1 MIKAGEI
8 TNTPITTPTGLTVP
22 TYNGQAVPLPA
33 ATAANPNA
41 VDQAQQE
48 LNKLPQGNYATS
60 DLETI
65 VGLAGTGA
73 SIGILGGPIGSAIGA
88 GIGAVTGVLVL
99 VLPGVFGFI
108 ADCSASQNAENAL
121 GQAINQIQGQT
132 GTVSAANQ
140 SLIVSL
146 NSLVRQDFQQNGTAN
161 WPIFI
166 QQNGQ
171 PGNISTSREP
181 ECGSSW
187 GILCVLYTILHTRP
201 SCSVSTAAHKTYIA
215 MVHEAM
221 TNLAKYLT
229 GLGNT
234 AIAKQVSLE
243 TVSAQVASGSINL
256 SQILGAAKPAP
267 SSTTG
272 LPAFSSASFSGII
285 PIVAIGALAVGA
297 IYAGKKKRKI

>member
-1 MIKAGEI
+1 MIRTGELV
-8 TNTPITTPTGLTVP
+8 NMPVTTPTGLTVP
-22 TYNGQAVPLPA
+22 TYNGQPVPLPA
-33 ATAANPNA
+33 ATSDDPNA
-41 VDQAQQE
+41 IKSAQNA
-48 LNKLPQGNYATS
+48 LNNLPPGNYITT
-60 DLETI
+60 DLET
-65 VGLAGTGA
+65 VAGLAGTGA
-73 SIGILGGPIGSAIGA
+73 AIGA
-88 GIGAVTGVLVL
+88 VGGPPGAVIGAVVGGVTGVLVL
-99 VLPGVFGFI
+99 VLPGVFGFM

-132 GTVSAANQ
+132 GTVSSANQ
-140 SLIVSL
+140 SLIASL
-146 NSLVRQDFQQNGTAN
+146 DALVRQDFQQYGTTN

-171 PGNISTSREP
+171 PGNIPTSRES

-201 SCSVSTAAHKTYIA
+201 ECSTSSAAHKTYVA

-229 GLGNT
+229 GIGNT

-243 TVSAQVASGSINL
+243 TVSSQVVTGNINL
-256 SQILGAAKPAP
+256 GQILQASKPA
-267 SSTTG
+267 STSVTG

-285 PIVAIGALAVGA
+285 PMLLLGGLLFLPI
-297 IYAGKKKRKI
+297 KKA

>member
-1 MIKAGEI
+1 MIKAGEL
-8 TNTPITTPTGLTVP
+8 TNTTITTPTGLTVP
-22 TYNGQAVPLPA
+22 TYNGQAVPLPT
-33 ATAANPNA
+33 ATATNPNA
-41 VDQAQQE
+41 VQSAQNA
-48 LNKLPQGNYATS
+48 LNNLPPGNYATA

-65 VGLAGTGA
+65 AALAGTGA
-73 SIGILGGPIGSAIGA
+73 AIGVFGGPIGSAIGA
-88 GIGAVTGVLVL
+88 VIGGVAGVLVI

-132 GTVSAANQ
+132 GSVASSNIALIN
-140 SLIVSL
+140 SLD
-146 NSLVRQDFQQNGTAN
+146 SLVRQDFQQNGSSN
-161 WPIFI
+161 WPIFL

-234 AIAKQVSLE
+234 AIANQVTLE
-243 TVSAQVASGSINL
+243 TVSSQVVTGSLNL
-256 SQILGAAKPAP
+256 NQILNASKPA
-267 SSTTG
+267 SSSVTG
-272 LPAFSSASFSGII
+272 LPAFSSASFSGIL
-285 PIVAIGALAVGA
+285 PVALIGALVLGVV
-297 IYAGKKKRKI
+297 YSGKKRKA

>member
-22 TYNGQAVPLPA
+22 TYSGQAVPLPT

-41 VDQAQQE
+41 VQSAQNA
-48 LNKLPQGNYATS
+48 LNNLPQGNYLQS
-60 DLETI
+60 DLEIIASTAALGAIAGTEIPI
-65 VGLAGTGA
+65 VGNALGA
-73 SIGILGGPIGSAIGA
+73 AL
-88 GIGAVTGVLVL
+88 GAVVGVLVI

-132 GTVSAANQ
+132 GTVSTANQ
-140 SLIVSL
+140 SLIASL
-146 NSLVRQDFQQNGTAN
+146 DSLVRQDFQQNGTAN

-234 AIAKQVSLE
+234 AIANQVSLE
-243 TVSAQVASGSINL
+243 TVSSQVITGSLNL
-256 SQILGAAKPAP
+256 NQILNASKPA
-267 SSTTG
+267 SSSVTG

-285 PIVAIGALAVGA
+285 PIAAIGALAVGA
-297 IYAGKKKRKI
+297 IYAGKKKRTL

>member
-1 MIKAGEI
+1 MIKAGAL
-8 TNTPITTPTGLTVP
+8 TNTTITTPTGLTVP
-22 TYNGQAVPLPA
+22 TYNGQAVPLPT

-41 VDQAQQE
+41 VQSAQNA
-48 LNKLPQGNYATS
+48 LNNLPPGSYATA

-65 VGLAGTGA
+65 AALAGTGA
-73 SIGILGGPIGSAIGA
+73 AIGVLGGPIGSAIGA
-88 GIGAVTGVLVL
+88 VIGGVAGVLVI
-99 VLPGVFGFI
+99 VLPGIFGFI

-201 SCSVSTAAHKTYIA
+201 SCSVSTAAHKTYGA

-234 AIAKQVSLE
+234 AIANQVTLE
-243 TVSAQVASGSINL
+243 TVSSQVITGSLNL
-256 SQILGAAKPAP
+256 NQILNASKPA
-267 SSTTG
+267 SSSVTG
-272 LPAFSSASFSGII
+272 LPAFSSASFSGIL
-285 PIVAIGALAVGA
+285 PVALIGALVLGVV
-297 IYAGKKKRKI
+297 YSGKKRKV